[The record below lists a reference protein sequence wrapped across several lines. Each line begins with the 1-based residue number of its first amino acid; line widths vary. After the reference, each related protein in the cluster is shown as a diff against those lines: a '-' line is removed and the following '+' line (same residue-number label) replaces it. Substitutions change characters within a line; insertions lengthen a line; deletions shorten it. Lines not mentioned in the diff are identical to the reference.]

1 MHRIPDPASYQP
13 PPQETQGCTVGV
25 VRLTD
30 GMLFFKNRDLS
41 RAYLTHRTTVW
52 HATPEV
58 YTLKGADLETGA
70 LAGVAIGL
78 NRRKVCVANTH
89 IISTPDVTYDL
100 LCEQLLIEVQ
110 ERPDVPR
117 VVSTFMDQHKVQG
130 GRILVAAPEWA
141 FLIEVL
147 GKQFE
152 IQAVEGSFVMTNNFS
167 LLPDP
172 EKSTPARQQ
181 SSASRLQVAQAVLP
195 HVSGIRTLKSMLR
208 SHRPEKGELSI
219 CNHRQDG
226 GGTESSHIIHI
237 HGTYVSWSSL
247 VGFPCENDYQAVQPF
262 APS

>member
-1 MHRIPDPASYQP
+1 MNRASASHQP
-13 PPQETQGCTVGV
+13 LSQETQGCTVGV
-25 VRLTD
+25 VRLAN

-58 YTLKGADLETGA
+58 YALKGADLETSA
-70 LAGVAIGL
+70 LSGVAIGV
-78 NRRKVCVANTH
+78 NRHKVCVANTH
-89 IISTPDVTYDL
+89 VISTPDTTYDL

-117 VVSTFMDQHKVQG
+117 VVGAFMDQHRVQG
-130 GRILVAAPEWA
+130 GRVLVAAPEWA
-141 FLIEVL
+141 YLVEVL

-152 IQAVEGSFVMTNNFS
+152 IQVIEGSFVMTNSFS
-167 LLPDP
+167 LLPKI
-172 EKSTPARQQ
+172 KSTPVRQR
-181 SSASRLQVAQAVLP
+181 SSASRLQTAQAALP
-195 HVSGIRTLKSMLR
+195 NISSIGALKSMLR

-237 HGTYVSWSSL
+237 QGTYVSWSSL
-247 VGFPCENDYQAVQPF
+247 VGFPCEGDYQAVQPF
-262 APS
+262 ALR